1 MAIEELATLV
11 EAAERGSM
19 AAASRALG
27 VPTSTVSR
35 RIHRL
40 EVELGV
46 QLIETS
52 TRSFRLTEHGAAL
65 LQRAKPA
72 VRQLQEA
79 MHAMSHGG
87 PVRSQLRI
95 SAPQDLGASMTLC
108 GLLKAFR
115 DEHPQ
120 VELLVDLTDRQV
132 DLTAEGID
140 FAFRAH
146 LGALSGRGSLMTR
159 RLTTLSAG
167 FFASP
172 AYLKQAPAL
181 GHPSDLAAHVMIL
194 PTFGWPWRMENLESG
209 ELLELDPQATIQ
221 STSFSFMRPATSA
234 HMGVA
239 PMPKLLATPY
249 VKTGELMRV
258 LPEWELPAGSLSLL
272 WPKSRL
278 DSPQRRAFLDFVVAR
293 APAWR

>member
-1 MAIEELATLV
+1 MGIEEVATLV

-40 EVELGV
+40 ELELGV
-46 QLIETS
+46 QLVETS
-52 TRSFRLTEHGAAL
+52 TRLFRLTEHGAAL

-72 VRQLQEA
+72 VRELQEV

-95 SAPQDLGASMTLC
+95 STPQDLGGSMALC
-108 GLLKAFR
+108 SLLKAFR

-120 VELLVDLTDRQV
+120 VELLIDLTDRQV
-132 DLTAEGID
+132 DLTTEGID

-146 LGALSGRGSLMTR
+146 LGTLRGRGTLMTR
-159 RLTTLSAG
+159 RLANLSAG

-172 AYLKQAPAL
+172 SYLEQAPAL
-181 GHPSDLAAHVMIL
+181 NHPSDLTAHVMIL
-194 PTFGWPWRMENLESG
+194 PTFGWPWRLRHLET
-209 ELLELDPQATIQ
+209 EEVLDLKPKASVQ

-239 PMPKLLATPY
+239 PMPKLLAAPF
-249 VKTGELMRV
+249 VESGGLVQV
-258 LPEWELPAGSLSLL
+258 LPKWELPAGGLSLL

-293 APAWR
+293 ASDWT